1 MQDFVYQS
9 APMRVVFGAGTLRQ
23 LPDEL
28 SRLGVVSALVLA
40 TPRQNDLVAGI
51 REMIGDR
58 FAGVFTGAVMHTPVE
73 VTERAMETVRDVRA
87 DCLVAIGGGSTTGL
101 GKAIA
106 LRTDLPQIVLP
117 TSYAGSE
124 MTPVVGQTSGGIKTT
139 QSSPKILPEIVIY
152 DVDLTMTMPPGLSA
166 TSGINAIAHAV
177 EALYARDRNPVISLM
192 AQEGIRTLA
201 HALPIICAQPD
212 DKTARTDA
220 LYGAWLSGI
229 CLGAVGMALHH
240 KLCHTLGGS
249 FNLPHAET
257 HTVILPHALAYN
269 APAAPEAMTRIATA
283 LGAPDAARG
292 LHDLARKLAA
302 PASLREIGMPESGID
317 QAADL
322 AVKNPYWNP
331 RADRARGDPRIDR
344 TGLARRRSANQP
356 RDLLKRTLTCA
367 TLTKPRSPTPSCSV
381 SGPRRTIVSG
391 RSARRS
397 CAICMRSSGR
407 SNRRRRNGRPASIS

>member
-28 SRLGVVSALVLA
+28 SHLGVTRALVLA
-40 TPRQNDLVAGI
+40 TPRQKDLAAGI
-51 REMIGDR
+51 REMIGKS

-73 VTERAMETVRDVRA
+73 VTEQAMETVRDVQA
-87 DCLVAIGGGSTTGL
+87 DGLVAIGGGSTTGL

-117 TSYAGSE
+117 TSYSGSE

-139 QSSPKILPEIVIY
+139 QSSPKILPETVIY
-152 DVDLTMTMPPGLSA
+152 DVDLTMTMPPKLSA

-177 EALYARDRNPVISLM
+177 EALYARDRNPLISLM
-192 AQEGIRTLA
+192 AQEGIRALA
-201 HALPIICAQPD
+201 QALPTIFAQPN
-212 DKTARTDA
+212 DKIARTGA
-220 LYGAWLSGI
+220 LYGAWLCGI

-240 KLCHTLGGS
+240 KLCHTLGGL

-269 APAAPEAMTRIATA
+269 APAAPDAMARICAA
-283 LGAPDAARG
+283 LGASDPARG
-292 LHDLARKLAA
+292 LHDLARKLGA
-302 PASLREIGMPESGID
+302 PLSLREIGMPESGID

-322 AVKNPYWNP
+322 AVQNPYWNP
-331 RADRARGDPRIDR
+331 RPIERAAIRELIARAWRGEN
-344 TGLARRRSANQP
+344 AA
-356 RDLLKRTLTCA
+356 
-367 TLTKPRSPTPSCSV
+367 V
-381 SGPRRTIVSG
+381 
-391 RSARRS
+391 
-397 CAICMRSSGR
+397 
-407 SNRRRRNGRPASIS
+407 IS

>member
-9 APMRVVFGAGTLRQ
+9 APIRVVFGTGTRRQ

-28 SRLGVVSALVLA
+28 TRLGVSRALVLA
-40 TPRQNDLVAGI
+40 TPRQNALVAGI
-51 REMIGDR
+51 REMIGER
-58 FAGVFTGAVMHTPVE
+58 FAGIFTGAVMHTPVE
-73 VTERAMETVRDVRA
+73 VTDRAMETVHDVQA
-87 DCLVAIGGGSTTGL
+87 DCIVSLGGGSTTGL

-152 DVDLTMTMPPGLSA
+152 DVDLTMTMPPALSA

-192 AQEGIRTLA
+192 AQEAIRTLA
-201 HALPIICAQPD
+201 QALPRICAQPED
-212 DKTARTDA
+212 RAARTDA

-240 KLCHTLGGS
+240 KLCHTLGGL

-257 HTVILPHALAYN
+257 HAVILPHALAYN
-269 APAAPEAMTRIATA
+269 APAVPDAMTRIATA
-283 LGAPDAARG
+283 LGVPDAALG
-292 LHDLARKLAA
+292 LHDLTRKLAV

-322 AVKNPYWNP
+322 VVKNPYWNP
-331 RADRARGDPRIDR
+331 RRIEQETIRELIARAWRGDAPQ
-344 TGLARRRSANQP
+344 T
-356 RDLLKRTLTCA
+356 
-367 TLTKPRSPTPSCSV
+367 
-381 SGPRRTIVSG
+381 
-391 RSARRS
+391 
-397 CAICMRSSGR
+397 AIC
-407 SNRRRRNGRPASIS
+407 

>member
-9 APMRVVFGAGTLRQ
+9 PPMRVLFGTGTLRQ

-28 SRLGVVSALVLA
+28 SRLGVTRALVLA
-40 TPRQNDLVAGI
+40 TPRQNALVAGI
-51 REMIGDR
+51 REMIGER

-152 DVDLTMTMPPGLSA
+152 DVDLSMTMPPGLSA

-201 HALPIICAQPD
+201 HALPIICAQPN
-212 DKTARTDA
+212 DKTARIDA

-269 APAAPEAMTRIATA
+269 APAAPDAMTRIATA
-283 LGAPDAARG
+283 LGTPDPALG

-322 AVKNPYWNP
+322 AVRNPYWNP
-331 RADRARGDPRIDR
+331 RPIEREAIRELIERAWRGDAPQ
-344 TGLARRRSANQP
+344 T
-356 RDLLKRTLTCA
+356 
-367 TLTKPRSPTPSCSV
+367 
-381 SGPRRTIVSG
+381 TI
-391 RSARRS
+391 
-397 CAICMRSSGR
+397 C
-407 SNRRRRNGRPASIS
+407 

>member
-1 MQDFVYQS
+1 MQDFIYQS

-28 SRLGVVSALVLA
+28 FRLGVTRALVLA
-40 TPRQNDLVAGI
+40 TPRQNALVAGI
-51 REMIGDR
+51 REMIGER
-58 FAGVFTGAVMHTPVE
+58 FAGVFTGAVMHTPIE
-73 VTERAMETVRDVRA
+73 VTERAMETVHDLRA
-87 DCLVAIGGGSTTGL
+87 DGIVAIGGGSTTGL

-139 QSSPKILPEIVIY
+139 QSSPKILPETVIY
-152 DVDLTMTMPPGLSA
+152 DVDLTMTMPPKLSA

-177 EALYARDRNPVISLM
+177 EALYARDRNPVTSLM
-192 AQEGIRTLA
+192 AQESIRTLA
-201 HALPIICAQPD
+201 HALPTICARPD
-212 DKTARTDA
+212 DRAARTDA

-240 KLCHTLGGS
+240 KLCHTLGGL

-257 HTVILPHALAYN
+257 HTIILPHALAYN

-283 LGAPDAARG
+283 LGAPDAALG
-292 LHDLARKLAA
+292 LHDLARELAA

-331 RADRARGDPRIDR
+331 RGIEREAIRELIARAWRGDTPR
-344 TGLARRRSANQP
+344 T
-356 RDLLKRTLTCA
+356 
-367 TLTKPRSPTPSCSV
+367 
-381 SGPRRTIVSG
+381 TIS
-391 RSARRS
+391 
-397 CAICMRSSGR
+397 
-407 SNRRRRNGRPASIS
+407 

>member
-1 MQDFVYQS
+1 MQDFIYQS

-28 SRLGVVSALVLA
+28 SRLGVVNALVLA
-40 TPRQNDLVAGI
+40 TPRQKDLVAGI
-51 REMIGDR
+51 RAMIGER

-73 VTERAMETVRDVRA
+73 VTERAMETVREVRA

-201 HALPIICAQPD
+201 HALPRICVQPED
-212 DKTARTDA
+212 RAARTEA

-257 HTVILPHALAYN
+257 HAVILPYVAAYN
-269 APAAPEAMTRIATA
+269 RAEAPAAMTRVARA
-283 LGAPDAARG
+283 LGAADPAAG
-292 LHDLARKLAA
+292 LFDLARLVGA
-302 PASLREIGMPESGID
+302 PSGLREIGLKEE
-317 QAADL
+317 DL
-322 AVKNPYWNP
+322 DRVATLATTNPYFNP
-331 RADRARGDPRIDR
+331 RPVTREGVRA
-344 TGLARRRSANQP
+344 
-356 RDLLKRTLTCA
+356 LLDEA
-367 TLTKPRSPTPSCSV
+367 WQ
-381 SGPRRTIVSG
+381 G
-391 RSARRS
+391 R
-397 CAICMRSSGR
+397 
-407 SNRRRRNGRPASIS
+407 RPA

>member
-73 VTERAMETVRDVRA
+73 VTERAMEAVRDVRA

-152 DVDLTMTMPPGLSA
+152 DVDLTMTMPPKLSA

-192 AQEGIRTLA
+192 AQESIRTLA
-201 HALPIICAQPD
+201 HALPTICARPS

-257 HTVILPHALAYN
+257 HTVILPHAVAYN
-269 APAAPEAMTRIATA
+269 APASPDAMTRIAAA
-283 LGAPDAARG
+283 LGVPDAALG

-331 RADRARGDPRIDR
+331 RGIEREAIRELIARAWRGDVPQ
-344 TGLARRRSANQP
+344 T
-356 RDLLKRTLTCA
+356 
-367 TLTKPRSPTPSCSV
+367 
-381 SGPRRTIVSG
+381 TIS
-391 RSARRS
+391 
-397 CAICMRSSGR
+397 
-407 SNRRRRNGRPASIS
+407 

>member
-1 MQDFVYQS
+1 MQDFIYQS

-28 SRLGVVSALVLA
+28 SRLGVVNALVLA
-40 TPRQNDLVAGI
+40 TPRQKDLVAGI
-51 REMIGDR
+51 RAMIGER

-73 VTERAMETVRDVRA
+73 VTERAMETVREVRA

-124 MTPVVGQTSGGIKTT
+124 MTPVVGQTSGGVKTT

-201 HALPIICAQPD
+201 HALPRICVQPED
-212 DKTARTDA
+212 RAARTEA

-257 HTVILPHALAYN
+257 HTIILPHALAYN
-269 APAAPEAMTRIATA
+269 APATPDAMTRIATA
-283 LGAPDAARG
+283 LGVPDPARG

-302 PASLREIGMPESGID
+302 PASLREIGMPESGIE

-331 RADRARGDPRIDR
+331 RPIERDAIRELIARAWRGDAPQ
-344 TGLARRRSANQP
+344 TTLATS
-356 RDLLKRTLTCA
+356 
-367 TLTKPRSPTPSCSV
+367 
-381 SGPRRTIVSG
+381 
-391 RSARRS
+391 
-397 CAICMRSSGR
+397 
-407 SNRRRRNGRPASIS
+407 

>member
-1 MQDFVYQS
+1 MQDFIYQS

-28 SRLGVVSALVLA
+28 FRLGVTRALVLA
-40 TPRQNDLVAGI
+40 TPRQNALVAGI
-51 REMIGDR
+51 REMIGER

-73 VTERAMETVRDVRA
+73 VTERAMETVHDLRA
-87 DCLVAIGGGSTTGL
+87 DGIVAIGGGSTTGL

-106 LRTDLPQIVLP
+106 LRTDLRQIVLP

-139 QSSPKILPEIVIY
+139 QSSPKILPETVIY
-152 DVDLTMTMPPGLSA
+152 DVDLTMTMPPKLSA

-192 AQEGIRTLA
+192 AQESIRTLA
-201 HALPIICAQPD
+201 HALPTICARPD
-212 DKTARTDA
+212 DRAARTDA

-240 KLCHTLGGS
+240 KLCHTLGGL

-257 HTVILPHALAYN
+257 HTIILPHALAYN

-283 LGAPDAARG
+283 LGAPDAALG
-292 LHDLARKLAA
+292 LHDLARELAA

-331 RADRARGDPRIDR
+331 RGIEREAIRELIARAWRGDTPR
-344 TGLARRRSANQP
+344 T
-356 RDLLKRTLTCA
+356 
-367 TLTKPRSPTPSCSV
+367 
-381 SGPRRTIVSG
+381 TIS
-391 RSARRS
+391 
-397 CAICMRSSGR
+397 
-407 SNRRRRNGRPASIS
+407 

>member
-1 MQDFVYQS
+1 MQDFIYQS
-9 APMRVVFGAGTLRQ
+9 APMRVVFGTSTLRQ

-28 SRLGVVSALVLA
+28 SRLGVTRALVLA
-40 TPRQNDLVAGI
+40 TPRQTDLVAGI
-51 REMIGDR
+51 RKMIGER
-58 FAGVFTGAVMHTPVE
+58 FAGIFTGAVMHTPVE
-73 VTERAMETVRDVRA
+73 VTERAMETVHNVRA

-152 DVDLTMTMPPGLSA
+152 DVDLTMTMPPKLSA
-166 TSGINAIAHAV
+166 TSGINAIAHAA

-192 AQEGIRTLA
+192 AQESIRTLA
-201 HALPIICAQPD
+201 HALPKICARPD
-212 DKTARTDA
+212 DRAARTDA

-240 KLCHTLGGS
+240 KLCHTLGGL

-269 APAAPEAMTRIATA
+269 APAAPDAMMRIATA
-283 LGAPDAARG
+283 LGAPDAALG

-302 PASLREIGMPESGID
+302 PASLRDIGMPESGID

-331 RADRARGDPRIDR
+331 RTIEREAIRELIARAWRGDAPQ
-344 TGLARRRSANQP
+344 SA
-356 RDLLKRTLTCA
+356 A
-367 TLTKPRSPTPSCSV
+367 
-381 SGPRRTIVSG
+381 
-391 RSARRS
+391 
-397 CAICMRSSGR
+397 
-407 SNRRRRNGRPASIS
+407 

>member
-9 APMRVVFGAGTLRQ
+9 APIRAVFGTGTLRQ

-28 SRLGVVSALVLA
+28 SRLGATRALVLA
-40 TPRQNDLVAGI
+40 TPRQKDLVASI

-73 VTERAMETVRDVRA
+73 VTERAMETVNNVRA

-124 MTPVVGQTSGGIKTT
+124 MTPVIGQTSGGIKTT

-152 DVDLTMTMPPGLSA
+152 DVDLTMTMPPKLSA

-192 AQEGIRTLA
+192 AQESIRTLA
-201 HALPIICAQPD
+201 HALPKICARPD
-212 DKTARTDA
+212 DRAARTDA

-240 KLCHTLGGS
+240 KLCHALGGS

-269 APAAPEAMTRIATA
+269 APATPDAMTRIASA
-283 LGAPDAARG
+283 LGVPDAALG
-292 LHDLARKLAA
+292 LYDLARKLGT

-331 RADRARGDPRIDR
+331 RTIEREAIRELIARAWRGDAPQ
-344 TGLARRRSANQP
+344 TTLA
-356 RDLLKRTLTCA
+356 
-367 TLTKPRSPTPSCSV
+367 SP
-381 SGPRRTIVSG
+381 
-391 RSARRS
+391 
-397 CAICMRSSGR
+397 
-407 SNRRRRNGRPASIS
+407 

>member
-9 APMRVVFGAGTLRQ
+9 APMRVVFGTGTLRQ

-40 TPRQNDLVAGI
+40 TPRQKDLVADI
-51 REMIGDR
+51 RAMIGGR

-73 VTERAMETVRDVRA
+73 VTERAMETLREVRA

-106 LRTDLPQIVLP
+106 LRTDLPQIVMP

-201 HALPIICAQPD
+201 HALPRICAQPD
-212 DKTARTDA
+212 DRTARADA

-269 APAAPEAMTRIATA
+269 APAAPDAMMRIATA
-283 LGAPDAARG
+283 LGVPDPALG

-331 RADRARGDPRIDR
+331 RPIEREAIRELIARAWRGDAPE
-344 TGLARRRSANQP
+344 AAP
-356 RDLLKRTLTCA
+356 
-367 TLTKPRSPTPSCSV
+367 V
-381 SGPRRTIVSG
+381 
-391 RSARRS
+391 
-397 CAICMRSSGR
+397 
-407 SNRRRRNGRPASIS
+407 IS